1 MADIID
7 FQLARSRL
15 RPDAAQGIAR
25 RNFLIVEIP
34 EETMQKIE
42 KARMP
47 VSAHLDLIIY

>member
-7 FQLARSRL
+7 FQQARSRL
-15 RPDAAQGIAR
+15 RPETPFQTAR

-34 EETMQKIE
+34 EETMRKIE
-42 KARMP
+42 KAHAP